1 MIISLLPYSFGF
13 LKQYLFLK
21 KSQTWSKEKLEQYQT
36 QKLRELINHAY
47 QNVPYYRRIFDERN
61 LNPEDIKNASDL
73 KKLPLLTK
81 DIIRENFQDFIAT
94 NYSQDQREYVTTGG
108 SSGIPLGFYYEKG
121 VSRMTEL
128 AFMKTQWDRVGY
140 HFFDK
145 CVILRG
151 NVVST
156 ASEGKFWE
164 KLLFGRWLVLSSY
177 HMTDE
182 NLSQY
187 VEAIRAFNPKFIQAY
202 PSAITLL
209 AKYMEKNKIPP
220 YSGLKAILCGSENIY
235 SWQRELIEKVFACR
249 IYSWYGNS
257 EQTVLAGECEVSAEY
272 HIFPEYGIVE
282 LLDTNGNFIEK
293 SHQPGEIVTT
303 SLTNFVFP
311 FIRYQTMDIGT
322 YSDKKCSC
330 GRNYHLFNSIH
341 GRDQEFIITRTGRYI
356 SMVALNM
363 HSDVFDNVRQFQF
376 YQDTAGEVI
385 MYIVKNT
392 QYTEKDTEYIRNEL
406 FKKLGYDITLTI
418 SFVPEIKQNASGK
431 CRFLVQKLPIGW
443 KNYVES

>member
-1 MIISLLPYSFGF
+1 MIILIKTMGIILFWVPSTSIMIISLLPYYFGF

-21 KSQTWSKEKLEQYQT
+21 KSQTWGKEKLEQYQT
-36 QKLRELINHAY
+36 QKLRELINHVY

-61 LNPEDIKNASDL
+61 LKPDDIKNISDL

-81 DIIRENFQDFIAT
+81 DIIRDNFPDFIAT
-94 NYSQDQREYVTTGG
+94 NYSHNQREYVTTGG

-151 NVVST
+151 NVVTT

-220 YSGLKAILCGSENIY
+220 FSGLKAILCGSENIF
-235 SWQRELIEKVFACR
+235 SWQRE
-249 IYSWYGNS
+249 
-257 EQTVLAGECEVSAEY
+257 
-272 HIFPEYGIVE
+272 
-282 LLDTNGNFIEK
+282 
-293 SHQPGEIVTT
+293 
-303 SLTNFVFP
+303 
-311 FIRYQTMDIGT
+311 
-322 YSDKKCSC
+322 
-330 GRNYHLFNSIH
+330 
-341 GRDQEFIITRTGRYI
+341 
-356 SMVALNM
+356 
-363 HSDVFDNVRQFQF
+363 
-376 YQDTAGEVI
+376 
-385 MYIVKNT
+385 
-392 QYTEKDTEYIRNEL
+392 
-406 FKKLGYDITLTI
+406 
-418 SFVPEIKQNASGK
+418 
-431 CRFLVQKLPIGW
+431 
-443 KNYVES
+443 